1 MICNVENELMMFF
14 VLRLIFNV
22 IKELVSN
29 KVKIQNGEDE
39 VDYEYYDIYGYKYFF
54 IFVLFVEIEL
64 ELEDGEYEERNI
76 MDSGYDEFL
85 MILGS
90 GI

>member
-22 IKELVSN
+22 IKELVSY

-39 VDYEYYDIYGYKYFF
+39 VDYEYYDIYGYKYFL

>member
-1 MICNVENELMMFF
+1 M
-14 VLRLIFNV
+14 
-22 IKELVSN
+22 
-29 KVKIQNGEDE
+29 
-39 VDYEYYDIYGYKYFF
+39 

-90 GI
+90 GIWFNYFFNFDFFWMYSLESDVLGILDIGLIGVWCRSKCCVWNYWLFF

>member
-22 IKELVSN
+22 IKELVSF

-39 VDYEYYDIYGYKYFF
+39 VDYEYYDIYGYKYFL